1 MMPETE
7 PTPAWDAPAIS
18 SEITRLITEHFAWT
32 SDTPPETQARLR
44 EDLGLDSLHLVEFQV
59 AIEDAFRVTFDPAD
73 EEFLDAFST
82 IGSLETYVRYLL
94 KRGL

>member
-1 MMPETE
+1 MMPGTE
-7 PTPAWDAPAIS
+7 PTPAGDAPAIS
-18 SEITRLITEHFAWT
+18 TEITRLITEYFAWT
-32 SDTPPETQARLR
+32 SDTRLARQVRLR
-44 EDLGLDSLHLVEFQV
+44 EDLGLDSLHLVELQV
-59 AIEDAFRVTFDPAD
+59 AIEDALRVTFDPAD